1 MKAEILALLRESDDY
16 ISGQELCRRF
26 GVTRSAVWKA
36 VGQLKKEGYEI
47 EAVQNRGYKLVKAE
61 VYGESELRSRIRTV
75 WAGSELHFYRITGS
89 TNLLA
94 KQAGEEDAP
103 HGALFVADEQ
113 TAGRGRRGRSWQSP
127 PGANIYFTILLRPDF
142 APDQASMLTLVMA
155 HSVACAIHRLTGLE
169 PSIKWPNDV
178 VVNGKKICGI
188 LTEMEM
194 GLETKEIQ
202 YLVIGVGINVGNREF
217 PEPLQGIATSL
228 YLESGEQDGK
238 ILRAVLVQ
246 HVMEAFEKNYELF
259 LETLDLSFLQESY
272 NVLLVNRDAAVKV
285 LDPKGEYT
293 GVARGIDQDG
303 DLLVETEDKT
313 VKKVY
318 AGEVSV
324 RGLYGYV

>member
-75 WAGSELHFYRITGS
+75 WVGSELHFYRITGS

-178 VVNGKKICGI
+178 LLEGKKVCGI
-188 LTEMEM
+188 LTEMSVER
-194 GLETKEIQ
+194 EYIH
-202 YLVIGVGINVGNREF
+202 YVVCGVGINVVSQDF
-217 PEPLQGIATSL
+217 PEGIREHAIAVEEVYGQAVSKGALLQ
-228 YLESGEQDGK
+228 Y
-238 ILRAVLVQ
+238 
-246 HVMEAFEKNYELF
+246 VMEDFERDYDAFVAAG
-259 LETLDLSFLQESY
+259 DLTPLLESY
-272 NVLLVNRDAAVKV
+272 NGMLVNRDRRVRV
-285 LDPKGEYT
+285 LDPKGEWE
-293 GVARGIDQDG
+293 GIARGINAG
-303 DLLVETEDKT
+303 GELLVEGIEGGIQNIF
-313 VKKVY
+313 

-324 RGLYGYV
+324 RGIYGYV

>member
-75 WAGSELHFYRITGS
+75 RAGSELHFYRITGS

-178 VVNGKKICGI
+178 LLEGKKVCGI
-188 LTEMEM
+188 LTEMSVER
-194 GLETKEIQ
+194 EYIH
-202 YLVIGVGINVGNREF
+202 YVVCGVGINVVSQDF
-217 PEPLQGIATSL
+217 PEGIREHAIAVEEVYGQAVSKGALLQ
-228 YLESGEQDGK
+228 Y
-238 ILRAVLVQ
+238 
-246 HVMEAFEKNYELF
+246 VMEDFERDYDAFVAAG
-259 LETLDLSFLQESY
+259 DLTPLLESY
-272 NVLLVNRDAAVKV
+272 NGILVNRDRRVRV
-285 LDPKGEYT
+285 LDPKGEWE
-293 GVARGIDQDG
+293 GIARGINAG
-303 DLLVETEDKT
+303 GELLVEDIEGGIQNIF
-313 VKKVY
+313 

-324 RGLYGYV
+324 RGIYGYV

>member
-155 HSVACAIHRLTGLE
+155 HSVACAIHRITGLE

-178 VVNGKKICGI
+178 LLEGKKVCGI
-188 LTEMEM
+188 LTEMSVER
-194 GLETKEIQ
+194 EYIH
-202 YLVIGVGINVGNREF
+202 YVVCGVGINVVSQDF
-217 PEPLQGIATSL
+217 PEGIREHATSVEEV
-228 YLESGEQDGK
+228 YGQ
-238 ILRAVLVQ
+238 AVSKGVLLQ
-246 HVMEAFEKNYELF
+246 YVMEAFEQDYDAF
-259 LETLDLSFLQESY
+259 VAAGDLTPLLESY
-272 NVLLVNRDAAVKV
+272 NGMLVNRDRRVRV
-285 LDPKGEYT
+285 LDPMGEWE
-293 GVARGIDQDG
+293 GIARGINAG
-303 DLLVETEDKT
+303 GELLVEDIEGGIQNIF
-313 VKKVY
+313 

-324 RGLYGYV
+324 RGIYGYV

>member
-36 VGQLKKEGYEI
+36 VGQLKKKGYEI

-178 VVNGKKICGI
+178 LLEGKKVCGI
-188 LTEMEM
+188 LTEMSVER
-194 GLETKEIQ
+194 EYIH
-202 YLVIGVGINVGNREF
+202 YVVCGVGINVVSQDF
-217 PEPLQGIATSL
+217 PEGIREHAIAVEEVYGQAVSKGALLQ
-228 YLESGEQDGK
+228 Y
-238 ILRAVLVQ
+238 
-246 HVMEAFEKNYELF
+246 VMEDFERDYDAFVAAG
-259 LETLDLSFLQESY
+259 DLTPLLESY
-272 NVLLVNRDAAVKV
+272 NGMLVNRDRRVRV
-285 LDPKGEYT
+285 LDPKGEWE
-293 GVARGIDQDG
+293 GIARGINAG
-303 DLLVETEDKT
+303 GELLVEGIEGGIQNIF
-313 VKKVY
+313 

-324 RGLYGYV
+324 RGIYGYV

>member
-178 VVNGKKICGI
+178 LLEGKKVCGI
-188 LTEMEM
+188 LTEMSVER
-194 GLETKEIQ
+194 EYIH
-202 YLVIGVGINVGNREF
+202 YVVCGVGINVVSQDF
-217 PEPLQGIATSL
+217 PEGIREHAIAVEEVYGQAVSKGALLQYVMKDFERDYDAFVAAGDLTPLL
-228 YLESGEQDGK
+228 
-238 ILRAVLVQ
+238 
-246 HVMEAFEKNYELF
+246 
-259 LETLDLSFLQESY
+259 ESY
-272 NVLLVNRDAAVKV
+272 NGILVNRDRRVRV
-285 LDPKGEYT
+285 LDPKGEWE
-293 GVARGIDQDG
+293 GIARGINAG
-303 DLLVETEDKT
+303 GELLVEDIEGGIQNIF
-313 VKKVY
+313 

-324 RGLYGYV
+324 RGIYGYV

>member
-47 EAVQNRGYKLVKAE
+47 EAVQNRGYRLVKAE
-61 VYGESELRSRIRTV
+61 VYGESELRSRIRTA
-75 WAGSELHFYRITGS
+75 WAGAELHFYRVTAS

-155 HSVACAIHRLTGLE
+155 HSVACAIHRLTGLD
-169 PSIKWPNDV
+169 PGIKWPNDV
-178 VVNGKKICGI
+178 LLEGKKVCGI
-188 LTEMEM
+188 LTEMSVER
-194 GLETKEIQ
+194 EYIH
-202 YLVIGVGINVGNREF
+202 YVVCGVGINVVSQDF
-217 PEPLQGIATSL
+217 PEGIREHATSVEEV
-228 YLESGEQDGK
+228 YGQ
-238 ILRAVLVQ
+238 AVSKGALLQ
-246 HVMEAFEKNYELF
+246 YVMEAFERDYDAF
-259 LETLDLSFLQESY
+259 VAAGDLTPLLESY
-272 NVLLVNRDAAVKV
+272 NGMLVNRDRRVRV
-285 LDPKGEYT
+285 LDPKGEWEGT
-293 GVARGIDQDG
+293 ARGINAG
-303 DLLVETEDKT
+303 GELLVEDIEGGLQN
-313 VKKVY
+313 VF

-324 RGLYGYV
+324 RGIYGYV